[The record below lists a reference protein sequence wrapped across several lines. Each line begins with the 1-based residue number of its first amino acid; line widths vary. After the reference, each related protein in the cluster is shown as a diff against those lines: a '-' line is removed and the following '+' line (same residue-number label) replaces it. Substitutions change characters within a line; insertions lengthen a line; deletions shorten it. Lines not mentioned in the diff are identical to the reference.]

1 MDIETDIAKRW
12 AAKKFWRDAYVKESI
27 RITYDGNQFLFWNRN
42 TMQPAA
48 PTVDM
53 VEGLK
58 GIIDYMADFLLMDI
72 PEGFEHRFYHLLTKE
87 RFEQLQEQCA
97 HLKIAPLPFDGGIFP
112 VVLKDMKVSGRKG
125 K

>member
-27 RITYDGNQFLFWNRN
+27 RITYDGNQFLFWNRH

-48 PTVDM
+48 PTVEM
-53 VEGLK
+53 VEGPK
-58 GIIDYMADFLLMDI
+58 AIVDYMANFLLMDI
-72 PEGFEHRFYHLLTKE
+72 PAGMECRFYHLLTKE
-87 RFEQLQEQCA
+87 RFEQLQEQCT

-112 VVLKDMKVSGRKG
+112 VVLKDTKVGRKG

>member
-12 AAKKFWRDAYVKESI
+12 AAKKFWRDAYVKDSI
-27 RITYDGNQFLFWNRN
+27 RVTYDGNQFLFWNRH
-42 TMQPAA
+42 TMQPVA

-58 GIIDYMADFLLMDI
+58 RIVDYMADFLFMDI
-72 PEGFEHRFYHLLTKE
+72 PAGFEQRFHHLLTKE
-87 RFEQLQEQCA
+87 DFEKLQEQCPG
-97 HLKIAPLPFDGGIFP
+97 KRISPLPLDGGIFP
-112 VVLKDMKVSGRKG
+112 VVLKDTKAGRKG

>member
-27 RITYDGNQFLFWNRN
+27 RITYDGNQFLFWNRH
-42 TMQPAA
+42 TMQPVA
-48 PTVDM
+48 PTVGM
-53 VEGLK
+53 IEGLK

-72 PEGFEHRFYHLLTKE
+72 PDGFEKLFYHLLTKE
-87 RFEQLQEQCA
+87 RFEQLQEQCPG
-97 HLKIAPLPFDGGIFP
+97 KRIAPLPLDGGIFP
-112 VVLKDMKVSGRKG
+112 VVLKDVKVSGRKG

>member
-27 RITYDGNQFLFWNRN
+27 RITYDGNQFLFWNRH

-48 PTVDM
+48 PTVEM

-58 GIIDYMADFLLMDI
+58 AIVDYMANFLLMDI
-72 PEGFEHRFYHLLTKE
+72 PAGMEHRFYHLLTKE

-97 HLKIAPLPFDGGIFP
+97 PLKIAPLPFDGGIFP